1 MNGKNAPDAEVRMI
15 ASDGLYLTVEGVGYF
30 AAFRDF
36 PFLAKLPLSQIFQ
49 VEYCGHGHIRWE
61 EADIDLHTD
70 ILAHPECFP
79 VDMQSGGGISAAA
92 ARMGKIGG
100 AVKSAR
106 KSSASRHNGA
116 KGGRPRKKGKT
127 VLA

>member
-36 PFLAKLPLSQIFQ
+36 PFLVELPLSQIFQ

-92 ARMGKIGG
+92 APSPVGSTI
-100 AVKSAR
+100 SAE
-106 KSSASRHNGA
+106 SFSFHASNA
-116 KGGRPRKKGKT
+116 P
-127 VLA
+127 AIAASW